1 MNKNKVKQL
10 REAIQSVIN
19 DSGIEDEN
27 QCKIRIGNGTYS
39 DSNCTLKIEVSDV
52 TDDGRVLTKE
62 ATDFKAYAK
71 GLGLEPDT
79 LGAVFESGGKEY
91 IIAGLKPRSTKFPV
105 VAIQVGTNDRYKF
118 PVSVVQLRLS
128 QVA

>member
-1 MNKNKVKQL
+1 MTRDKVKQL

-27 QCKIRIGNGTYS
+27 QCKIRIGNASYS

-52 TDDGRVLTKE
+52 TDDGTVLTKE
-62 ATDFKAYAK
+62 AADFKEYAK
-71 GLGLEPDT
+71 GLGLKPEM
-79 LGAVFESGGKEY
+79 LGATFESRGKEY
-91 IIAGLKPRSTKFPV
+91 VIAGLKPRSTKFPV
-105 VAIQVGTNDRYKF
+105 LAIEVGTNDRYKF
-118 PVSVVQLRLS
+118 PVSVIQLRLS

>member
-1 MNKNKVKQL
+1 MTRDKVKQL

-27 QCKIRIGNGTYS
+27 KCKIRIGNASYS

-52 TDDGRVLTKE
+52 TDDGTVLTKE
-62 ATDFKAYAK
+62 AADFKEYAK
-71 GLGLEPDT
+71 GLGLEPEM
-79 LGAVFESGGKEY
+79 LGATFESRGKEY
-91 IIAGLKPRSTKFPV
+91 VIAGLKPRSTKFPV
-105 VAIQVGTNDRYKF
+105 LAIEVGTNDRYKF
-118 PVSVVQLRLS
+118 PVSVIQLRLS